1 MRPFEGFQRRAVVL
15 VPSDDEFKKRC
26 TQREKEEGKE
36 VPDSAVLEMKGKQSK
51 VTGEPKKSKT
61 VTFLNRPTSILD
73 RQAQ

>member
-36 VPDSAVLEMKGKQSK
+36 VPDSAVLEMKGKQSR
-51 VTGEPKKSKT
+51 VTGETKKQNCNLSKST
-61 VTFLNRPTSILD
+61 NVYT
-73 RQAQ
+73 